1 MVERESPFLK
11 TLFYNGDFS
20 VYFLGFSGVLGALS
34 SF

>member
-11 TLFYNGDFS
+11 ICINGDFS
-20 VYFLGFSGVLGALS
+20 VYFLGFSGVLGVLS